1 MFIQHKRLNIML
13 LTAAG
18 ILFVPLL
25 AMQFTD
31 QVNWTVADF
40 MVAGALLMITSVLIE
55 LVLRKVTATKYRI
68 ALCVTL
74 LVGLILILIE
84 LAVGLFGSPLAGQ

>member
-1 MFIQHKRLNIML
+1 ML

-40 MVAGALLMITSVLIE
+40 MVAGAVLMITSVLIE
-55 LVLRKVTATKYRI
+55 FVLRKVTATIYRI

-74 LVGLILILIE
+74 LVGLFLIWTE
-84 LAVGLFGSPLAGQ
+84 LAVGIFGSPLAGQ

>member
-1 MFIQHKRLNIML
+1 ML

>member
-1 MFIQHKRLNIML
+1 ML

-55 LVLRKVTATKYRI
+55 FVLRKVTATKYRI